1 VDVETI
7 RELDALAARAT
18 AASLDVPLEGWLLR
32 ATAGIPFRR
41 SNSVTP
47 NGPVADLDAAIAAV
61 EAFYDERDIPVR
73 FQVSPAALPA
83 GLDDELARRGYV
95 VEAPVV
101 IAVADT
107 AIVVARTGAHAGVAR
122 VATGI
127 DAAWVEEYAAIH
139 GDDDVWRD
147 RVRAYGQMLGGLGL
161 PTAAAVTGP
170 DPSSPVGLGFAV
182 GDGEWAGIFGMGTRA
197 EARRRGA
204 ATAVLHGLARW
215 AGEHG
220 YPRLYLQVETDNDGA
235 RALYARAGFTDAYG
249 YHYRTRLP

>member
-1 VDVETI
+1 VDVDAI

-32 ATAGIPFRR
+32 ATDGIPFRR
-41 SNSVTP
+41 CNSVTP
-47 NGPVADLDAAIAAV
+47 NGEVADLEAAIAAV
-61 EAFYDERDIPVR
+61 ETFYAERDIPAR
-73 FQVSPAALPA
+73 FQVSPAARPDA
-83 GLDDELARRGYV
+83 LDDELARRGYV

-101 IAVADT
+101 IGVADT
-107 AIVVARTGAHAGVAR
+107 AAIVASTTGVAS

-127 DAAWVEEYAAIH
+127 DELWVEQYAAVH
-139 GDDDVWRD
+139 GDDDVWRA
-147 RVRAYGQMLGGLGL
+147 RIRAYGRMLGGLGL

-182 GDGEWAGIFGMGTRA
+182 GDGEWAGIFGMGTRP

-204 ATAVLHGLARW
+204 ATAILHGLAQW
-215 AGEHG
+215 ADEHG
-220 YPRLYLQVETDNDGA
+220 HPRLYLQVEEDNPGA

-249 YHYRTRLP
+249 YHYRSRLP

>member
-1 VDVETI
+1 VDVDMV

-32 ATAGIPFRR
+32 ATDGIPFRR
-41 SNSVTP
+41 CNSVTP
-47 NGPVADLDAAIAAV
+47 NGAVADLEAAIAAV
-61 EAFYDERDIPVR
+61 ETFYAERDVPVR

-83 GLDDELARRGYV
+83 GLDDELARRGYL

-101 IAVADT
+101 IGVADT
-107 AIVVARTGAHAGVAR
+107 AAVVASTSGDAV

-127 DAAWVEEYAAIH
+127 DEQWVEEYAAIH

-147 RVRAYGQMLGGLGL
+147 RIRGYGRMLGGLGL

-170 DPSSPVGLGFAV
+170 DPSSALGLGFAV
-182 GDGEWAGIFGMGTRA
+182 GDGEWAGIFGMGTRP
-197 EARRRGA
+197 EARRGGV

-215 AGEHG
+215 AEEHG
-220 YPRLYLQVETDNDGA
+220 HPRLYLQVEEDNPGA
-235 RALYARAGFTDAYG
+235 RALYTRAGFTDAYR